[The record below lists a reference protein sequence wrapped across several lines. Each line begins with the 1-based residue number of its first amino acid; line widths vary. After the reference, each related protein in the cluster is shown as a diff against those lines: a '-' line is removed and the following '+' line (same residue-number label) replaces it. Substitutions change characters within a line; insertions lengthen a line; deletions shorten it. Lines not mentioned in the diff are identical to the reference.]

1 MRYNSHIHLLSKG
14 IQVKVDPKG
23 LEITREPTI
32 DNFDQDFV
40 TNWYTNLKQH
50 SKYIVLMK

>member
-14 IQVKVDPKG
+14 IQVKLDPKG

-40 TNWYTNLKQH
+40 TNWNTNLKQH
-50 SKYIVLMK
+50 NKYIVLMK